1 MYVCVLNISFNIIV
15 GSWRYVDI
23 EKLRETIMTNYI
35 YYFSEETDQ
44 MNKLLFISVK
54 FYELQQNS

>member
-1 MYVCVLNISFNIIV
+1 
-15 GSWRYVDI
+15 
-23 EKLRETIMTNYI
+23 MTNYI